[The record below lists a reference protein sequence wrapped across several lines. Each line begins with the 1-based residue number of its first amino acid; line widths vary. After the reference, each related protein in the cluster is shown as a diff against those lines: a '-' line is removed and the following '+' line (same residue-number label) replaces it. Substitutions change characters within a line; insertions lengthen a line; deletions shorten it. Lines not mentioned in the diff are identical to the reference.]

1 MDGLAIDHVE
11 EFDEIMAMVF
21 GFGELDELGAQ
32 GVLCCRN
39 YRLLLSDKT

>member
-21 GFGELDELGAQ
+21 GFAELDELGAQ
-32 GVLCCRN
+32 GFCVVETIG
-39 YRLLLSDKT
+39 YF